1 MTFDE
6 YIRAKKVTN
15 AEAGRKIG
23 KSREAVRKIR
33 TGEIT
38 PSVQTI
44 KDIHKWSQGHVR
56 CCDWFKD

>member
-6 YIRAKKVTN
+6 YIKAKKLTN
-15 AEAGRKIG
+15 AKAGVGID
-23 KSREAVRKIR
+23 KSREAIRKLRNGDIV
-33 TGEIT
+33 